1 MTHYTTQT
9 TEIIQTTKDYN
20 QTTTR
25 RQSLTKAKK
34 NYFFNQAMSRSHN
47 QLDFI
52 PLESLNHEMNS
63 NMSNYIANKTHH

>member
-34 NYFFNQAMSRSHN
+34 TIFLIKQCQGHIIS
-47 QLDFI
+47 
-52 PLESLNHEMNS
+52 
-63 NMSNYIANKTHH
+63 